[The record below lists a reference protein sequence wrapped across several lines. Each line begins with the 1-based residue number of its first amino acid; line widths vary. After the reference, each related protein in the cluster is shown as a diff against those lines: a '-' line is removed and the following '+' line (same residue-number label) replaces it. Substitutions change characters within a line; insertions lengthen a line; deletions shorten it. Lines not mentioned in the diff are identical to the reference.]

1 MSIGVNALLCL
12 VFFASGCAS
21 LLFETLWFRQTGLLL
36 GNSVWASSLVTASF
50 MGGLALGSAL
60 AARLGRRVQ
69 RPVAAYGCLELSV
82 GGSGLAIVL
91 LLPLL
96 PPLMAPLFPRFVF
109 APAALNFLRVLV
121 ALLLLLVPATAMGAT
136 LPILVRA
143 LTRSKGR
150 FGTAL
155 GQLYGWNALGA
166 VMGAILGEAV
176 LIESVGVARTG
187 WLAAGLDAL
196 AAVVAL
202 AIARRSTQPNQAP
215 AAQTP
220 RERLGWSARRLLAA
234 SFLCGAIV
242 LALEVV
248 WFRFLQLFVFGSNL
262 TFALMLAVVLLGI
275 GLGSLA
281 ASWWLRNRV
290 GSPPALPAAHHR
302 GRVWEPSQGSH
313 DDRVGSPPA
322 LPAAHHRGRVWEPSQ
337 GSHFN
342 EPVHALPGLSLLAG
356 AAIVVTYRALDYGLG
371 DVPRFVMT
379 SAMQIA
385 GLALGLMLPVCLL
398 SGALF
403 TLMGAALRGSAGEDS
418 RAAGLLALWNT
429 MGATVGA
436 LAAGFVLLP
445 ALGMERSL
453 FALTLGYAVVALL
466 VAWPLPGGARRS
478 TRVSLAA
485 AAVVYLLALAAFP
498 FGLMVKRYLAH
509 AAAPWER
516 DGSHVVSVREG
527 LTETILWL
535 RRDFWGEPVYHRLLT
550 NGISMSSSDPINA
563 RYMKLFAYLPQALRP
578 EARDA
583 LLISYGLG
591 MTAEA
596 LTDSPTL
603 TSIDVVD
610 ISREI
615 LSTGRIVFPDRPYP
629 LDDPRVRVHV
639 EDGRFFL
646 LAAARQ
652 YDIIT
657 GEPPPPKYAGI
668 VSLYTREYFALLRS
682 RLKAEGIATYWL
694 PVVQLQPSDAWAVT
708 RAFCD
713 VFDDCTLWTG
723 SGLQWMLMGTRDLH
737 TRVSEEAFARL
748 WSNPKTAHALA
759 ALAVE
764 TPEQMGALF
773 LGDARDLAEVTRG
786 FAALDDDHPYRLSR
800 QLLAQM
806 DVQYAGLLDPE
817 RTRQAF
823 AHSPWIAALWPSG
836 LRERTQSAFTAQ
848 IVLNRVTV
856 LKGRLRL
863 GGLPEL
869 KWALTQTTLRT
880 LPLWLMTSGLAEQE
894 IAARQAAAGRID
906 PLLDEYWGIKAMVAR
921 DFRTAATH
929 FAESERHGADAPELR
944 LWQALA
950 LCLAGARDEALAV
963 VRRSRS
969 LDDAP
974 TWNWIE
980 GTCAE
985 SAALIT
991 L

>member
-1 MSIGVNALLCL
+1 MNALLCL

-60 AARLGRRVQ
+60 AARLGHRVQ
-69 RPVAAYGCLELSV
+69 RPVAAYGFLELGV
-82 GGSGLAIVL
+82 GGSGLTIVL
-91 LLPLL
+91 LIPLL
-96 PPLMAPLFPRFVF
+96 PGLMAPLLGRFVF
-109 APAALNFLRVLV
+109 APAALNFVRVLL
-121 ALLLLLVPATAMGAT
+121 ALALLLVPATAMGAT

-155 GQLYGWNALGA
+155 GQLYGCNALGA

-176 LIESVGVARTG
+176 LIESIGVARTG

-196 AAVVAL
+196 AAVAAFTVS
-202 AIARRSTQPNQAP
+202 RRTRPDKVSAEQP
-215 AAQTP
+215 P
-220 RERLGWSARRLLAA
+220 RERLSWAARRLLAA
-234 SFLCGAIV
+234 AFLCGAIV

-248 WFRFLQLFVFGSNL
+248 WFRFLQLFVFASNL

-281 ASWWLRNRV
+281 ASWWLRAH
-290 GSPPALPAAHHR
+290 PQALR
-302 GRVWEPSQGSH
+302 
-313 DDRVGSPPA
+313 
-322 LPAAHHRGRVWEPSQ
+322 
-337 GSHFN
+337 
-342 EPVHALPGLSLLAG
+342 ALPGLSLLAG
-356 AAIVVTYRALDYGLG
+356 VAIVVTYRALDYGLG
-371 DVPRFVMT
+371 DTPRFVIT
-379 SAMQIA
+379 SDGDIA
-385 GLALGLMLPVCLL
+385 GLALRLMLPVCLL

-403 TLMGAALRGSAGEDS
+403 TLMGASLRESAGEDS
-418 RAAGLLALWNT
+418 RAAGLLTFWNT
-429 MGATVGA
+429 IGAMVGA

-445 ALGMERSL
+445 RLGMERSL
-453 FALTLGYAVVALL
+453 FALALGYAVVALL
-466 VAWPLPGGARRS
+466 CAWPLPGAGRR
-478 TRVSLAA
+478 RVGLAA
-485 AAVVYLLALAAFP
+485 VTAFYLLALATFP
-498 FGLMVKRYLAH
+498 FGLMVSRYLAR
-509 AAAPWER
+509 AAAPWAS
-516 DGSHVVSVREG
+516 DGSRVVSVREG
-527 LTETILWL
+527 LPETILWL

-583 LLISYGLG
+583 LLISYGVG
-591 MTAEA
+591 MTAQA

-615 LSTGRIVFPDRPYP
+615 LGTGRIVFPGQPYP
-629 LDDPRVRVHV
+629 LDDSRVRVHV

-646 LAAARQ
+646 LAAPRQ

-657 GEPPPPKYAGI
+657 GEPPPPKSAGI
-668 VSLYTREYFALLRS
+668 VSLYTREYFALLHS
-682 RLKAEGIATYWL
+682 RLKTEGVATYWL
-694 PVVQLQPSDAWAVT
+694 PVVQLAPSDAWAIT

-723 SGLQWMLMGTRDLH
+723 SGLQWMLMGTHGLQ
-737 TRVSEEAFARL
+737 TRVSEEAFTRL
-748 WSNPKTAHALA
+748 WRDPKTARSLA

-800 QLLAQM
+800 QLPARM
-806 DVQYAGLLDPE
+806 DEQYAGLLDPE

-823 AHSPWIAALWPSG
+823 AHSEWIAALWPPG

-848 IVLNRVTV
+848 IALNRVTV

-880 LPLWLMTSGLAEQE
+880 LPLWLMSSGLAEQE
-894 IAARQAAAGRID
+894 IAARQAAAGRTD
-906 PLLDEYWGIKAMVAR
+906 PLIDQYWGIRAMVGR
-921 DFRTAATH
+921 DFRTAATR
-929 FAESERHGADAPELR
+929 FAESERHGADAPYLR

-950 LCLAGARDEALAV
+950 LCLAGATDEALELA
-963 VRRSRS
+963 RRSRTS
-969 LDDAP
+969 DDP
-974 TWNWIE
+974 STWNWIA
-980 GTCAE
+980 GTCGE
-985 SAALIT
+985 SQTT

>member
-1 MSIGVNALLCL
+1 MNALLCL

-60 AARLGRRVQ
+60 AARLGHRVQ
-69 RPVAAYGCLELSV
+69 RPVAGYGFLELAV
-82 GGSGLAIVL
+82 GGSGLTIVL
-91 LLPLL
+91 LIPLL
-96 PPLMAPLFPRFVF
+96 PGLMAPFLGRFVF
-109 APAALNFLRVLV
+109 APGSLNVLRILLAL
-121 ALLLLLVPATAMGAT
+121 ALLLVPATAMGAT

-143 LTRSKGR
+143 LTRGKAH

-155 GQLYGWNALGA
+155 GQLYGCNALGA

-196 AAVVAL
+196 AAVAAFAVSRRTQLEAPNAL
-202 AIARRSTQPNQAP
+202 NVWQNRELARPGNSPRPAKRGEADARS
-215 AAQTP
+215 AAGEGRGDRTVG
-220 RERLGWSARRLLAA
+220 RRNSLLSRLSWPGRRLLAA

-248 WFRFLQLFVFGSNL
+248 WFRFLQLFVFASNL

-281 ASWWLRNRV
+281 ASWWLRLHPQTLRV
-290 GSPPALPAAHHR
+290 
-302 GRVWEPSQGSH
+302 
-313 DDRVGSPPA
+313 
-322 LPAAHHRGRVWEPSQ
+322 
-337 GSHFN
+337 
-342 EPVHALPGLSLLAG
+342 LPGLSLLAG
-356 AAIVVTYRALDYGLG
+356 VAIVVTYRAFDHGLG
-371 DVPRFVMT
+371 DTPRFVIT
-379 SAMQIA
+379 SDLEIA
-385 GLALGLMLPVCLL
+385 GLALRLMLPVCLL

-403 TLMGAALRGSAGEDS
+403 TLMGASLRESAGEDS
-418 RAAGLLALWNT
+418 RAAGLLTFWNT
-429 MGATVGA
+429 LGAMAGA

-445 ALGMERSL
+445 RLGMERSL
-453 FALTLGYAVVALL
+453 FALALGYAVVALL
-466 VAWPLPGGARRS
+466 CAWPLPGAGRR
-478 TRVSLAA
+478 RVGLAA
-485 AAVVYLLALAAFP
+485 VTAVYLLALATFP
-498 FGLMVKRYLAH
+498 FGLMVSRYLAR
-509 AAAPWER
+509 AAAPWAS
-516 DGSHVVSVREG
+516 DGSRVVSVREG

-535 RRDFWGEPVYHRLLT
+535 RRDFWGEPVFHRLLT

-583 LLISYGLG
+583 LLISYGVG
-591 MTAEA
+591 MTAQA

-615 LSTGRIVFPDRPYP
+615 LSTGRIVFPGQPYP

-646 LAAARQ
+646 LAAPRQ

-657 GEPPPPKYAGI
+657 GEPPPPKSAGI

-682 RLKAEGIATYWL
+682 RLKAEGVATYWL
-694 PVVQLQPSDAWAVT
+694 PVVQLGPSDAWAIT
-708 RAFCD
+708 RAFCE

-723 SGLQWMLMGTRDLH
+723 SGLQWMLMGTRGLH
-737 TRVSEEAFARL
+737 TRVSEEEFARL
-748 WSNPKTAHALA
+748 WSDRKTAQALA

-773 LGDARDLAEVTRG
+773 LGDARDLAELTRG
-786 FAALDDDHPYRLSR
+786 FAPLDDDHPYRLSR
-800 QLLAQM
+800 QLPARM
-806 DVQYAGLLDPE
+806 DEQYAGLLDPE

-823 AHSPWIAALWPSG
+823 AHSEWIAALWPPG
-836 LRERTQSAFTAQ
+836 LRERTQSAFTTQ

-880 LPLWLMTSGLAEQE
+880 LPLWLMSSGLAEQE
-894 IAARQAAAGRID
+894 IAARQAAAGRTDLLID
-906 PLLDEYWGIKAMVAR
+906 QYWGIKAMIGR
-921 DFRTAATH
+921 DFRTAATR
-929 FAESERHGADAPELR
+929 FAESERHGADAPYLR

-950 LCLAGARDEALAV
+950 LCLAGAADEALELA
-963 VRRSRS
+963 RRSRTS
-969 LDDAP
+969 DDAS
-974 TWNWIE
+974 TWNWIA
-980 GTCAE
+980 GTCGE
-985 SAALIT
+985 SQTT

>member
-1 MSIGVNALLCL
+1 MNALLCL
-12 VFFASGCAS
+12 VFLASGCAS

-50 MGGLALGSAL
+50 MGGLALGSAV
-60 AARLGRRVQ
+60 AARLGRRVHS
-69 RPVAAYGCLELSV
+69 PAATYGFLELAV
-82 GGSGLAIVL
+82 GGSGLTVVL

-96 PPLMAPLFPRFVF
+96 PPLMAPFLGRFVF
-109 APAALNFLRVLV
+109 APGSLNFLRVLV
-121 ALLLLLVPATAMGAT
+121 TLVLLLVPATAMGAT

-143 LTRSKGR
+143 LTRNKGR

-166 VMGAILGEAV
+166 VVGAILGEAMF
-176 LIESVGVARTG
+176 IESIGVARTG
-187 WLAAGLDAL
+187 WVAAGIDAL
-196 AAVVAL
+196 AAAAAF
-202 AIARRSTQPNQAP
+202 AIARRSRSQPGEPPLPFRVPISEQG
-215 AAQTP
+215 P
-220 RERLGWSARRLLAA
+220 REGLGWSARRLLAA

-248 WFRFLQLFVFGSNL
+248 WFRFLQLFVFASNL

-275 GLGSLA
+275 GLGGLA
-281 ASWWLRNRV
+281 ASWWLRVRSHIGAEAV
-290 GSPPALPAAHHR
+290 LALP
-302 GRVWEPSQGSH
+302 V
-313 DDRVGSPPA
+313 
-322 LPAAHHRGRVWEPSQ
+322 
-337 GSHFN
+337 
-342 EPVHALPGLSLLAG
+342 LSLLAG
-356 AAIVVTYRALDYGLG
+356 ASIIVTYSTLDYGLG
-371 DVPRFVMT
+371 DVPRFVVT
-379 SAMQIA
+379 SGAEIA
-385 GLALGLMLPVCLL
+385 GLALRLMLPVCLL

-403 TLMGAALRGSAGEDS
+403 TFMGAVLRTSAGEDS
-418 RAAGLLALWNT
+418 RAAGLLILWNAIG
-429 MGATVGA
+429 GAAGA

-445 ALGMERSL
+445 RLGMERSF
-453 FALTLGYAVVALL
+453 FALALGYAGVALL
-466 VAWPLPGGARRS
+466 VAWPLSSAARRT
-478 TRVSLAA
+478 TRVAWAA
-485 AAVVYLLALAAFP
+485 AAAVYLLALAVFP
-498 FGLMVKRYLAH
+498 FGIMVKRYLAR

-516 DGSHVVSVREG
+516 DGSHLVSVREG

-535 RRDFWGEPVYHRLLT
+535 CRDLWGEPVYHRLLT

-583 LLISYGLG
+583 LLISYGVG
-591 MTAEA
+591 MTAQA

-615 LSTGRIVFPDRPYP
+615 LTTGRIVFPKQPYP

-646 LAAARQ
+646 LAAPRQ

-657 GEPPPPKYAGI
+657 GEPPPPKSAGI
-668 VSLYTREYFALLRS
+668 VSLYTREYFALMRS
-682 RLKAEGIATYWL
+682 RLKAEGVATYWL
-694 PVVQLQPSDAWAVT
+694 PVVQLQPSDAWAIT

-723 SGLQWMLMGTRDLH
+723 SGLQWMLMGTRELR
-737 TRVSEEAFARL
+737 TRVSEDAFARL
-748 WSNPKTAHALA
+748 WSDPKTAHALA
-759 ALAVE
+759 TLAVE

-800 QLLAQM
+800 QFPAQM
-806 DVQYAGLLDPE
+806 AAQYADLLDPE
-817 RTRQAF
+817 RARQAF
-823 AHSPWIAALWPSG
+823 ARSPWIAELWPPG
-836 LRERTQSAFTAQ
+836 LRERTQSAFAAQ
-848 IVLNRVTV
+848 VALNRVTV

-880 LPLWLMTSGLAEQE
+880 LPLWLMSSGLAEQE
-894 IAARQAAAGRID
+894 IAARQVAAGRID
-906 PLLDEYWGIKAMVAR
+906 PLLDQYLGMYLGMKAMVAR
-921 DFRTAATH
+921 DFRTAATR
-929 FAESERHGADAPELR
+929 FAESAQHGADAPQLQ

-950 LCLAGARDEALAV
+950 LC
-963 VRRSRS
+963 
-969 LDDAP
+969 
-974 TWNWIE
+974 
-980 GTCAE
+980 
-985 SAALIT
+985 
-991 L
+991 

>member
-1 MSIGVNALLCL
+1 MNALLCL
-12 VFFASGCAS
+12 VFLASGCAS

-50 MGGLALGSAL
+50 MGGLALGSAV
-60 AARLGRRVQ
+60 AARLGRRVHS
-69 RPVAAYGCLELSV
+69 PAATYGFLELAV
-82 GGSGLAIVL
+82 GGSGLTVVL

-96 PPLMAPLFPRFVF
+96 PPLMAPFLGRFVF
-109 APAALNFLRVLV
+109 APGSLNFLRVLV
-121 ALLLLLVPATAMGAT
+121 TLVLLLVPATAMGAT

-143 LTRSKGR
+143 LTRNKGR

-166 VMGAILGEAV
+166 VVGAILGEAMF
-176 LIESVGVARTG
+176 IESIGVARTG
-187 WLAAGLDAL
+187 WVAAGIDAL
-196 AAVVAL
+196 AAAAAF
-202 AIARRSTQPNQAP
+202 AIARRSRSQPGEPPLPFRVPISEQG
-215 AAQTP
+215 P
-220 RERLGWSARRLLAA
+220 REGLGWSARRLLAA

-248 WFRFLQLFVFGSNL
+248 WFRFLQLFVFASNL

-275 GLGSLA
+275 GLGGLA
-281 ASWWLRNRV
+281 ASWWLRVRSHIGAEAV
-290 GSPPALPAAHHR
+290 LALP
-302 GRVWEPSQGSH
+302 V
-313 DDRVGSPPA
+313 
-322 LPAAHHRGRVWEPSQ
+322 
-337 GSHFN
+337 
-342 EPVHALPGLSLLAG
+342 LSLLAG
-356 AAIVVTYRALDYGLG
+356 ASIIVTYSTLDYGLG
-371 DVPRFVMT
+371 DVPRFVVT
-379 SAMQIA
+379 SGAEIA
-385 GLALGLMLPVCLL
+385 GLALRLMLPVCLL

-403 TLMGAALRGSAGEDS
+403 TFMGAVLRTSAGEDS
-418 RAAGLLALWNT
+418 RAAGLLILWNAIG
-429 MGATVGA
+429 GAAGA

-445 ALGMERSL
+445 RLGMERSF
-453 FALTLGYAVVALL
+453 FALALGYAGVALL
-466 VAWPLPGGARRS
+466 VAWPLSSAARRT
-478 TRVSLAA
+478 TRVAWAA
-485 AAVVYLLALAAFP
+485 AAAVYLLALAVFP
-498 FGLMVKRYLAH
+498 FGIMVKRYLAR

-516 DGSHVVSVREG
+516 DGSHLVSVREG

-535 RRDFWGEPVYHRLLT
+535 CRDLWGEPVYHRLLT

-583 LLISYGLG
+583 LLISYGVG
-591 MTAEA
+591 MTAQA

-615 LSTGRIVFPDRPYP
+615 LTTGRIVFPKQPYP

-646 LAAARQ
+646 LAAPRQ

-657 GEPPPPKYAGI
+657 GEPPPPKSAGI
-668 VSLYTREYFALLRS
+668 VSLYTREYFALMRS
-682 RLKAEGIATYWL
+682 RLKAEGVATYWL
-694 PVVQLQPSDAWAVT
+694 PVVQLQPSDAWAIT

-723 SGLQWMLMGTRDLH
+723 SGLQWMLMGTRELR
-737 TRVSEEAFARL
+737 TRVSEDAFARL
-748 WSNPKTAHALA
+748 WSDPKTAHALA
-759 ALAVE
+759 TLAVE

-800 QLLAQM
+800 QFPAQM
-806 DVQYAGLLDPE
+806 AAQYADLLDPE
-817 RTRQAF
+817 RARQAF
-823 AHSPWIAALWPSG
+823 ARSPWIAELWPPG
-836 LRERTQSAFTAQ
+836 LRERTQSAFAAQ
-848 IVLNRVTV
+848 VALNRVTV

-880 LPLWLMTSGLAEQE
+880 LPLWLMSSGLAEQE
-894 IAARQAAAGRID
+894 IAARQVAAGRID
-906 PLLDEYWGIKAMVAR
+906 PLLDQYLGMYLGMKAMVAR
-921 DFRTAATH
+921 DFRTAATR
-929 FAESERHGADAPELR
+929 FAESAQHGADAPQLQ

-950 LCLAGARDEALAV
+950 LCLAGARDDALEV
-963 VRRSRS
+963 VQRWRSPHAAS
-969 LDDAP
+969 
-974 TWNWIE
+974 TWNWIA
-980 GTCAE
+980 GTCGE
-985 SAALIT
+985 SQTT